1 MVMLHSSPRSSQSLE
16 PIMAVF
22 ASSFTCIGLDTPGY
36 GLSDD
41 FVSNPREL
49 WEYTDA
55 LVTTLDTLSLGKV
68 CLYGS
73 ATGGQICIQFS
84 RKYPHRVELLVLD
97 SVGDFWEEEKRRIL
111 NGYFQKITPVRD
123 GSHLLRAWDMS
134 RHLSVFFPWQSRR
147 DTDRIVSDLPSP
159 ELIQHQVNDY
169 LRAGP
174 GYAKAY
180 REAFNVENWEHAKDV
195 SVPTILTRNS
205 ASPISPFTDSL
216 ISKGLPSN
224 YKVIDC
230 NGANRLEVQTA
241 AAKEMCGLISDAPPP
256 AIASN
261 NHATLMQSSYVDT
274 ADGQLHARVNFSGV
288 GRPIMAIHDPA
299 GSSALVEPILSPYIG
314 RRPVLALDNPG
325 NGESDNILSPDEISP
340 EGYATILCQAL
351 EKLGVREVD
360 VIGRYS
366 GGPVAM
372 EMHFAQPTLVKHLAL
387 AGVGIFEG
395 EEQRDLLEN
404 YTPSISPR
412 WDGSHLL
419 TAWGFMRDQSLY
431 WPWYNRTKGGILR
444 IDGAFDVALTDL
456 RVRELLKVGD
466 LYQRAYASMWTYPMR
481 ERLSRVTVP
490 CLLCVPPWEPI
501 YNKSVEA
508 AKSAP
513 NCLSVDLPANMA
525 DWHYVLDAFFASN
538 KYILP

>member
-1 MVMLHSSPRSSQSLE
+1 MVMLHPSPKSSESLE
-16 PIMAVF
+16 PSMAVF
-22 ASSFTCIGLDTPGY
+22 ADSFTCIGLDTPGY

-41 FVSNPREL
+41 FVCNPEEL
-49 WEYTDA
+49 WEYADA
-55 LVTTLDTLSLGKV
+55 LATTLDTLGLGKV

-73 ATGGQICIQFS
+73 ATGGQISIQFS
-84 RKYPHRVELLVLD
+84 KKYAHRISLLILD
-97 SVGDFWEEEKRRIL
+97 SVGDFWEEEKERIL
-111 NGYFQKITPVRD
+111 KGYFQDISPVRD

-147 DTDRIVSDLPSP
+147 DADRIISDLPSP
-159 ELIQHQVNDY
+159 ELIQRQVNDY

-180 REAFNVENWEHAKDV
+180 REAFNVESWEYAKEV

-205 ASPISPFTDSL
+205 SSLVLPFTDSL
-216 ISKGLPSN
+216 ISKGLPAN
-224 YKVIDC
+224 YKVLEC
-230 NGANRLEVQTA
+230 NSANKLTLQFS
-241 AAKEMCGLISDAPPP
+241 AAKEMCGFIPDVPPP
-256 AIASN
+256 PLVTNS
-261 NHATLMQSSYVDT
+261 HSKLMESTYVDT
-274 ADGQLHARVNFSGV
+274 VNGQLHARVNFSGA

-299 GSSALVEPILSPYIG
+299 GSSALVEPMLSPYIG
-314 RRPVLALDNPG
+314 HRPVLAFDNPG

-340 EGYATILCQAL
+340 EGYAAILSQAL
-351 EKLGVREVD
+351 EKLGVSEVD

-366 GGPVAM
+366 GATVAM
-372 EMHFAQPTLVKHLAL
+372 EMHFTQPSLVKHLAL

-404 YTPSISPR
+404 YTPSIAPN

-431 WPWYNRTKGGILR
+431 WPWYNHTQSGILR
-444 IDGAFDVALTDL
+444 IDGAIDVELTDL

-466 LYQRAYASMWTYPMR
+466 LYQKAYTSMWTYPMR
-481 ERLSRVTVP
+481 DRLPRVTVP

-501 YNKSVEA
+501 YDKNAEA
-508 AKSAP
+508 ANSAP
-513 NCLSVDLPANMA
+513 NCLSADLPASMA
-525 DWHYVLDAFFASN
+525 DWHHVLDPFFAS
-538 KYILP
+538 KK